1 MDIRI
6 TEQQKIGSGGFSDV
20 YKIKDGNS
28 GKVMA
33 MKRYKKEIDVG
44 QIIQEIEALKRFSKY
59 DNVLKLIHVDM
70 NDPITVYTEYLE
82 RDLQRY
88 INQHRSKKKHI
99 KEHRLM
105 DILEQILIALV
116 CIHNE
121 GYIHM
126 DIKPGN
132 ILVDKSDSNTRVVLA
147 DLGLVLPKEIARK
160 YDNIGTVSYQAP
172 EVTRGKADYK
182 SDIYSLGITM
192 YELCTLDYYNKNR
205 SNKPILG
212 YSSDMKRL
220 INMML
225 RKQAAGRPSSQKL
238 LQIIQNSREYR
249 YSVERFRN
257 LYYSNLIM
265 PTLEISSDTMSYRIL
280 MYGDV
285 ELAKYIV
292 DKGLLNVN
300 IVNRFFTNVHE
311 ECRLDLV
318 LLILS
323 NPIYKPTPN
332 LLRISLDRNHTVL
345 THRLLQYISIVRWLL
360 RSHIQ
365 NLETLKLVRDRKL
378 DEYIYDVHGGSLENE
393 ELLLDLYD
401 IFNNRTYLF
410 YV

>member
-1 MDIRI
+1 
-6 TEQQKIGSGGFSDV
+6 
-20 YKIKDGNS
+20 
-28 GKVMA
+28 
-33 MKRYKKEIDVG
+33 
-44 QIIQEIEALKRFSKY
+44 
-59 DNVLKLIHVDM
+59 
-70 NDPITVYTEYLE
+70 
-82 RDLQRY
+82 
-88 INQHRSKKKHI
+88 
-99 KEHRLM
+99 M